1 MTIGRPQA
9 TIVLGGG
16 PGPGGVG
23 LDEGAVRRLRVD
35 LSVDEL
41 HDRVE
46 LWLWPGSKLAAAKP
60 DDTVEIALGLGGD
73 DSDDVLT
80 AEVAGMSVMP
90 GGVLLS
96 AYCASRRLSSAYVG
110 RAWKS
115 TTLGQVVQ
123 DLLGDGGVDAGDI
136 NASLAF
142 PALHADPRRC
152 VWSILHD
159 LARRTGHQITSTP
172 DGKVSFGPAPG
183 VSASGG
189 LAGLAAAAG
198 AAAGAAG
205 SALGTGGSGG
215 ELREGAQLIAFA
227 AADWSAAK
235 AIPRVSPSS
244 AQSWFLLDSAP
255 DDGSTVEIVDPT
267 LRSREAADAATKAAE
282 AAVSR
287 AKRHARVR
295 TPGRPSLRAG
305 GVVRVRDTDYRILS
319 ASHLV
324 DAGQGYVCDLL
335 LEGAA

>member
-1 MTIGRPQA
+1 MTIGHPQA
-9 TIVLGGG
+9 TIVLSGA
-16 PGPGGVG
+16 PGSGLG

-60 DDTVEIALGLGGD
+60 GDTVGVALGLSHD
-73 DSDDVLT
+73 NSDDVLT
-80 AEVAGMSVMP
+80 AEVSGISLMP

-110 RAWKS
+110 RAWKA

-123 DLLGDGGVDAGDI
+123 DLLGDGGVAPGDI
-136 NASLAF
+136 DASLSF
-142 PALHADPRRC
+142 PALHIDPRRC
-152 VWSILHD
+152 VWSVLHD
-159 LARRTGHQITSTP
+159 LARRTGHQVTSTS

-183 VSASGG
+183 ISVSGSLGG
-189 LAGLAAAAG
+189 LVAAAG
-198 AAAGAAG
+198 AVGDAAG
-205 SALGTGGSGG
+205 SALGLGGSSD
-215 ELREGAQLIAFA
+215 ELREGAHLVAFA
-227 AADWSAAK
+227 AANWSAQK
-235 AIPRVSPSS
+235 ALPRVSPSS

-255 DDGSTVEIVDPT
+255 DDGSSVQVVDPT

-287 AKRHARVR
+287 ARQRARVR
-295 TPGRPSLRAG
+295 TPGRPGFRAG
-305 GVVRVRDTDYRILS
+305 DLVTARGTDYRILQ

-324 DAGQGYVCDLL
+324 DANQGYVCDLL